1 MKPHTVVFTLL
12 AVIAVSGAAAAV
24 DPVTEAHQTLDL
36 FLKTDPG
43 LRTMLERSAG
53 YAVLPSI
60 TKAAVGVGGAHGS
73 GVVFDHT
80 GTPVARVSMTQATIG
95 IALGAQTYSEV
106 IVFEH
111 AKAFSNF
118 KGGDFTMAAQMSA
131 VALAKGAA
139 ASAKYSNG
147 VAVFT
152 ATNSGLMFEASV
164 GGQKFNVKPLK

>member
-12 AVIAVSGAAAAV
+12 AVIAVSGVAAA

-36 FLKTDPG
+36 FMKTDPG
-43 LRTMLERSAG
+43 LRKMLEQSAG

-73 GVVFDHT
+73 GILFDHA
-80 GTPVARVSMTQATIG
+80 GTPVARVTMNQATIG
-95 IALGAQTYSEV
+95 IQLGGQTYSEV
-106 IVFEH
+106 IIFEH
-111 AKAFSNF
+111 AKAFTNF

-131 VALAKGAA
+131 VALAKGASA
-139 ASAKYSNG
+139 NAKYSNG

-152 ATNSGLMFEASV
+152 ATNGGLMFEASV
-164 GGQKFNVKPLK
+164 GGQKFKVKPLD